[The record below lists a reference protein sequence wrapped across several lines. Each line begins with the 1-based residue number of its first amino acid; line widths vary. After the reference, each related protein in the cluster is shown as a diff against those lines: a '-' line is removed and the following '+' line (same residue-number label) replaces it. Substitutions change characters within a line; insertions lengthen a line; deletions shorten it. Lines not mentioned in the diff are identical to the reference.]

1 MVQEN
6 YGGKM
11 GYQVE
16 IDKQSGFCSGVI
28 RAIKCAEEAL
38 DDKKTVFSL
47 GAIVHNNEEL
57 QRLETKGLRVI
68 TREDMDQ
75 LPKGSTVLIRAHG
88 EPPLTYEMAR
98 SNKIAVLECTCPV
111 VLLLQKKICQEYNK
125 IKPMG
130 GQILIYGKKGHAEV
144 VGLLGQVSGDAV
156 VIETLKDLDQVRF
169 SGGPVSLFSQTTKNP
184 GEYKKTAEKLHRLM
198 EEKGIDTGSL
208 RIFNTICAQ
217 VDGRQEKLTRFAAG
231 KSLIL
236 FVAGKESSNGK
247 VLFRTCKEANP
258 RSYSIENPG
267 NIDPKWFQP
276 GDTVGICGATST
288 PYWLMEQVAEKVRTL

>member
-1 MVQEN
+1 
-6 YGGKM
+6 M

-28 RAIKCAEEAL
+28 SAIRCAEQAL
-38 DDKKTVFSL
+38 DEKKTVYSL

-57 QRLETKGLRVI
+57 QRLETKGLKVVR
-68 TREDMDQ
+68 REDMNR
-75 LPKGSTVLIRAHG
+75 LPAGSTVLIRAHG
-88 EPPLTYEMAR
+88 EPPLTYEMAL
-98 SNKIAVLECTCPV
+98 SNKLALLECTCPV
-111 VLLLQKKICQEYNK
+111 VLQLQKKILKEYDR
-125 IKPMG
+125 IKPLG
-130 GQILIYGKKGHAEV
+130 GQILIFGKKGHAEV
-144 VGLLGQVSGDAV
+144 VGLLGQVSGDAI
-156 VIETLKDLDQVRF
+156 VIETMKDIDLVRF

-184 GEYKKTAEKLHRLM
+184 GEYKKTAEKLLLLM
-198 EEKGIDTGSL
+198 EEKGVDPRL
-208 RIFNTICAQ
+208 LKIFNTICAQ

-247 VLFRTCKEANP
+247 VLFRKCKEANP

-267 NIDPKWFQP
+267 NIDPGWFRP

-288 PYWLMEQVAEKVRTL
+288 PYWLMEQVAEKVRSL

>member
-1 MVQEN
+1 
-6 YGGKM
+6 M

-28 RAIKCAEEAL
+28 RAIKCAEKAL
-38 DDKKTVFSL
+38 DKKKTVYSL

-57 QRLETKGLRVI
+57 HRLESKGLRVI
-68 TREDMDQ
+68 SRENMSG
-75 LPKGSTVLIRAHG
+75 LPQGSTVLIRAHG
-88 EPPLTYEMAR
+88 EPPLTYELAC
-98 SNKIAVLECTCPV
+98 SNHISLLECTCPV
-111 VLLLQKKICQEYNK
+111 VLQLQKKILKEYDR
-125 IKPMG
+125 IKPLG

-144 VGLLGQVSGDAV
+144 VGLLGQVSGDAI
-156 VIETLKDLDQVRF
+156 VIETLKDLDQICF

-184 GEYKKTAEKLHRLM
+184 GEYKKTAEKLRLLM
-198 EEKGIDTGSL
+198 DEKGIDPKFL
-208 RIFNTICAQ
+208 KIFNTICTQ

-236 FVAGKESSNGK
+236 FVAGRESSNGK
-247 VLFRTCKEANP
+247 VLYRTCKEANP

-267 NIDPKWFQP
+267 DIDPGWFKP

-288 PYWLMEQVAEKVRTL
+288 PYWLMEQVAEKVRDL

>member
-1 MVQEN
+1 
-6 YGGKM
+6 M

-28 RAIKCAEEAL
+28 RAIKCAEKAL
-38 DDKKTVFSL
+38 DKKKTVYSL

-57 QRLETKGLRVI
+57 HRLESKGLRVI
-68 TREDMDQ
+68 SRENMSG
-75 LPKGSTVLIRAHG
+75 LPEGSTVLIRAHG
-88 EPPLTYEMAR
+88 EPPLTYELAR
-98 SNKIAVLECTCPV
+98 SNHISLLECTCPV
-111 VLLLQKKICQEYNK
+111 VLQLQKKILKEYDR
-125 IKPMG
+125 IKPLG

-144 VGLLGQVSGDAV
+144 VGLLGQVSGDAI
-156 VIETLKDLDQVRF
+156 VIETLKDLDQICF

-184 GEYKKTAEKLHRLM
+184 GEYKKTAEKLRLLM
-198 EEKGIDTGSL
+198 DEKGIDPKSL
-208 RIFNTICAQ
+208 KIFNTICAQ

-236 FVAGKESSNGK
+236 FVAGRESSNGK
-247 VLFRTCKEANP
+247 VLYRTCKEANP

-267 NIDPKWFQP
+267 DIDPGWFKP

-288 PYWLMEQVAEKVRTL
+288 PYWLMEQVAEKVRDL